1 MKIFENIVGQSQVIE
16 TLKNAVIAARE
27 NSELSQ
33 KMTHS
38 WLFTGSPGSGKL
50 TIAKAFAAALVCQE
64 NGCDECIDCKTAMNE
79 SHVDIEIIK
88 TKGSIIKVD
97 EIRELISRTSLL
109 PSMSR
114 WRIFV
119 VQNAH
124 QLSESATN
132 ALLKAI
138 EEPSP
143 RVVWLLTAT
152 TLLDINPTLS
162 SRCRQIQL
170 RTLTKES
177 LIEQLTKQGIVDIDM
192 AKFCAGVSQGHIG
205 RAKFLL
211 ENPSSRLRRNEI
223 TNLFFQGKDINQV
236 FSISARIIEIIHE
249 EAEEFYK
256 NIYKINSQP
265 EEKMLIDR
273 KIKNQFTSEVIDN
286 YLIDIEFTL
295 SDAMIIK
302 LVSKQVS
309 DENNIDELGKII
321 LSQLKLTQIL
331 EILSIVLQTRLNL
344 QKNISVNLAIEDLL
358 IKIWEVTEAKL

>member
-1 MKIFENIVGQSQVIE
+1 M
-16 TLKNAVIAARE
+16 
-27 NSELSQ
+27 
-33 KMTHS
+33 
-38 WLFTGSPGSGKL
+38 
-50 TIAKAFAAALVCQE
+50 
-64 NGCDECIDCKTAMNE
+64 
-79 SHVDIEIIK
+79 
-88 TKGSIIKVD
+88 
-97 EIRELISRTSLL
+97 
-109 PSMSR
+109 
-114 WRIFV
+114 
-119 VQNAH
+119 
-124 QLSESATN
+124 
-132 ALLKAI
+132 
-138 EEPSP
+138 
-143 RVVWLLTAT
+143 
-152 TLLDINPTLS
+152 
-162 SRCRQIQL
+162 
-170 RTLTKES
+170 
-177 LIEQLTKQGIVDIDM
+177 
-192 AKFCAGVSQGHIG
+192 
-205 RAKFLL
+205 
-211 ENPSSRLRRNEI
+211 RRNEI